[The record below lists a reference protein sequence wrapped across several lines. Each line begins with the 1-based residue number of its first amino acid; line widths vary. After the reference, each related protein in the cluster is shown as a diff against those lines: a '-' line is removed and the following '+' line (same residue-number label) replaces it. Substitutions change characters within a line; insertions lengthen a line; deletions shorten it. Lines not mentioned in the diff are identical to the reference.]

1 MKREEALIELAQLI
15 NKLRNE
21 CLTGDRYLPIGDVRR
36 YNQLVH
42 DLWGDELG
50 EDPEIMAAAELQKK
64 KKDCTRCEHYLPER
78 PPYEVYDYCDL
89 LQDIPDGGK
98 ACPLK

>member
-1 MKREEALIELAQLI
+1 MRREEKLEEMGELADHI
-15 NKLRNE
+15 IGALRSG
-21 CLTGDRYLPIGDVRR
+21 TFIPMSFVRR
-36 YNQLVH
+36 YNDLVQAVF
-42 DLWGDELG
+42 GG
-50 EDPEIMAAAELQKK
+50 EDPEIMAADALWKK
-64 KKDCTRCEHYLPER
+64 KKNCKECEHYLPER